1 MNKKILPIL
10 LLGASL
16 HASEKHEDH
25 PDHKAFKVAMHNV
38 GAVLHVA
45 RPIFQ
50 SIADANLISKE
61 HSLELLLATD
71 MINKIYKIVD
81 EGSSNL
87 FHPIPNKADKPQLSG
102 RSNPVVPGEAEHLAE
117 ELFLN
122 HGAGDAK

>member
-1 MNKKILPIL
+1 MY
-10 LLGASL
+10 
-16 HASEKHEDH
+16 ASEKQDH

-61 HSLELLLATD
+61 HSLELLVATD
-71 MINKIYKIVD
+71 IINKIYKIVD

-87 FHPIPNKADKPQLSG
+87 LHPIPSEANKATELSG
-102 RSNPVVPGEAEHLAE
+102 RRSPVVPGSHPAE